1 MCSFVVKNLFFIS
14 HVITTFYHKNF
25 GAPSR
30 NDKGIL
36 QSNTR
41 RRLLS
46 QYEARSA
53 TGADGGFGAVCT
65 VAYPSRWY
73 QWHNW
78 KFNHKRKQKETKEII
93 FHLEN

>member
-1 MCSFVVKNLFFIS
+1 MCFCFLFIFL
-14 HVITTFYHKNF
+14 
-25 GAPSR
+25 AALR

-53 TGADGGFGAVCT
+53 TGADGGFGEVCT
-65 VAYPSRWY
+65 VA
-73 QWHNW
+73 
-78 KFNHKRKQKETKEII
+78 T
-93 FHLEN
+93 LGLL